1 MTQSEQSFELSQEG
15 NVSILRLLP
24 QLNNVQWGDID
35 SIGTEVLNAMA
46 TQKNPQVIIDLSQ
59 LSYMGSAMV
68 ALIVR
73 VWKAAQAKG
82 GKISV
87 VCPNEAVREVLKLA
101 SLDRVWPIVNT
112 TEEARQALGLKGSAM
127 PTGTATTKSGS
138 NAGWVV
144 AAVLLLICIGLAAF
158 AFNPGLFGVRP
169 IVVEV
174 VEPVPENSSENA
186 ATIEQPVRPTPEIPE
201 PEASSPAYGPEDT
214 VKMTTPPPVLT
225 TEPAPATTGT
235 LSEDNPFAPE

>member
-1 MTQSEQSFELSQEG
+1 MTQAEQSFELTQEG

-73 VWKAAQAKG
+73 VWKAAQARG

-87 VCPNEAVREVLKLA
+87 VCPNDGVREVLKLA

-127 PTGTATTKSGS
+127 PNSTGTTKSSGS
-138 NAGWVV
+138 AGWIV
-144 AAVLLLICIGLAAF
+144 AGILLLICIGLAVF
-158 AFNPGLFGVRP
+158 AFNPGIFGIRP
-169 IVVEV
+169 EVIRV
-174 VEPVPENSSENA
+174 VEPVPESTSETSA
-186 ATIEQPVRPTPEIPE
+186 AVEPRIRSVPEVPAPE
-201 PEASSPAYGPEDT
+201 MTSPAYGPADT
-214 VKMTTPPPVLT
+214 VKLTTPPPVLT
-225 TEPAPATTGT
+225 TEPAPAATST
-235 LSEDNPFAPE
+235 LPEGNPFAPQ

>member
-1 MTQSEQSFELSQEG
+1 VTQSEQSFELRQEG

-87 VCPNEAVREVLKLA
+87 VCPNEGVREVLKLA

-112 TEEARQALGLKGSAM
+112 QEEARQALGLKGSAM
-127 PTGTATTKSGS
+127 PTGATTTRAAS
-138 NAGWVV
+138 NAGWIV
-144 AAVLLLICIGLAAF
+144 AAILLLICIGLAAF
-158 AFNPGLFGVRP
+158 AFNPELFGVRP
-169 IVVEV
+169 AVVKVIEPLPESTSEKAASIEPPIRPAPEV
-174 VEPVPENSSENA
+174 
-186 ATIEQPVRPTPEIPE
+186 PE
-201 PEASSPAYGPEDT
+201 PETTTQAYGPEDT

-225 TEPAPATTGT
+225 TEPAPATTST
-235 LSEDNPFAPE
+235 LPEDNPFAPE